1 MELKEFFREHKRV
14 AVGLSGGVDSA
25 FLLNQA
31 KKYAVDVRAYFVNSL
46 FQPAFELED
55 ARRISRECGT
65 GLTIL
70 HADVLSEPDIRSNP
84 ENRCYYCKNYLFQKI
99 IDAANQDGFDTILDG
114 TNASDDEG
122 SRPGMQALKEK
133 NVLSPLRICG
143 LTKEEIR
150 RQARR
155 EGIFVH
161 SKPSYACLATRIPSG
176 VEITDRMI
184 KKVEAGENILFT
196 FGFTD
201 FRIRWFHGAARIQLA
216 ESQISLLTEKREEI
230 RKRLVPLFEEVLLDL
245 KSR

>member
-1 MELKEFFREHKRV
+1 MELTEFFREHERV

-46 FQPAFELED
+46 FQPGFELED
-55 ARRISRECGT
+55 AQRISRECGA

-70 HADVLSEPDIRSNP
+70 DADVLSQPVIRSNP
-84 ENRCYYCKNYLFQKI
+84 KDRCYHCKNYIFQKI
-99 IDAANQDGFDTILDG
+99 INAANQDGFHTIVDG
-114 TNASDDEG
+114 TNASDDAG
-122 SRPGMQALKEK
+122 DRPGMKALEEK
-133 NVLSPLRICG
+133 NVLSPLRLCG
-143 LTKEEIR
+143 FTKEDIR
-150 RQARR
+150 IQAQK

-176 VEITDRMI
+176 VELTDSML